1 MLRRSCEVI
10 WLGRAVL
17 GEGGWQENMGR
28 LAMVKWWFYQE
39 KMGSLT
45 MEHLFLSGEND

>member
-17 GEGGWQENMGR
+17 GEGGFARKHGTFGYGK
-28 LAMVKWWFYQE
+28 MVVLSR

-45 MEHLFLSGEND
+45 MKHLFLSGEND